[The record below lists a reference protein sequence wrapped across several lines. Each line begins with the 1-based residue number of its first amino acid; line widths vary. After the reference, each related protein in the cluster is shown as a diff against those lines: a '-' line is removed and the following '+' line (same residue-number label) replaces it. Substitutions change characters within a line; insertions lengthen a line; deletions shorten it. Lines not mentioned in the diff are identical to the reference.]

1 MAAPAPVLAAP
12 GQPALAN
19 AVCAAC
25 GAALRCGAIGDG
37 MQPDAACW
45 CRLEK
50 HLPAGAL
57 QPGQGCLCPGCLREA
72 IARAGAARG

>member
-37 MQPDAACW
+37 MQHR
-45 CRLEK
+45 RLED
-50 HLPAGAL
+50 
-57 QPGQGCLCPGCLREA
+57 
-72 IARAGAARG
+72 ARRDRHHADAVARQVARD